1 MILQALN
8 EYYARK
14 AAGDQTSIAPPG
26 FERKEIPFVIVLN
39 REGEFRGLEDTR
51 TGEGK
56 KKRGREFLVPQGPK
70 RQSPGA
76 WKIAYMLWD
85 HVGYIFGLSAD
96 PAKVET
102 ARKQHGAFLDE
113 VRRITGRTNGDAGPR
128 AVLAWY
134 EGGGA
139 EEAKTDLL
147 WSEVL
152 EQNAN
157 LSFRLEGDTEL
168 VCQRPAIQALVT
180 GGNDSEGE
188 PVTCLITGQSDTPE
202 LTHAPIKGV
211 LGTNTA
217 GANIISFNLGA
228 FKSHGKDQGA
238 NAPVGKRAAFAYTT
252 ALNHLLAR
260 NSRQRLMLGDATTV
274 FWAERAHVLEDMLAA
289 WLGEPPKDD
298 PDQNTEALKAL
309 YEAPRSSAFAINEQ
323 DNTRFYVLGLAPNAA
338 RISVRHWWNGT
349 AGELAFHIRQHF
361 DDLRIVYDRPG
372 EAPHLSVFR
381 LLVSTASLGKA
392 ENIRPN
398 LAAAV
403 VRSILEGTAY
413 PRELLGAAVQRIR
426 AERGAVTYP
435 RAALIKAWLAREA
448 RLQAPQPTT
457 PEVNVSLDPN
467 NPNAAYR
474 LGRLFAV
481 LERAQEAA
489 SPGLNATIR
498 DRYFGAASA
507 TPVTVFPR
515 LLKLNTHHLS
525 KLDNR
530 GQAVN
535 LEKQIG
541 QIIDGVDDFPA
552 LLSLPDQGR
561 FSIGYYHQ
569 RQAFFARRDNNTD
582 GDKVPSAP
590 HPASMQQPNQPKL
603 GL

>member
-14 AAGDQTSIAPPG
+14 AAGDETSIAPPG
-26 FERKEIPFVIVLN
+26 FERKEIPFVLTLN
-39 REGEFRGLEDTR
+39 SEGEFRGLEDTR

-56 KKRGREFLVPQGPK
+56 KKRGRVFAVPQAVK
-70 RQSPGA
+70 RTVA
-76 WKIAYMLWD
+76 VTANLLWD
-85 HVGYIFGLSAD
+85 NAGYVLGMDAKGKPERARQQHAAFVTAIRERIADAEQDEGVNAVLQFLESGDFAPVFAD
-96 PAKVET
+96 PLWPEVAE
-102 ARKQHGAFLDE
+102 GA
-113 VRRITGRTNGDAGPR
+113 V
-128 AVLAWY
+128 
-134 EGGGA
+134 
-139 EEAKTDLL
+139 
-147 WSEVL
+147 
-152 EQNAN
+152 N
-157 LSFRLEGDTEL
+157 LSFRLESATEL
-168 VCQRPAIQALVT
+168 VCQRPAVIAAVQGDGAGEQADGPMCLVT
-180 GGNDSEGE
+180 GT
-188 PVTCLITGQSDTPE
+188 PDTPAR
-202 LTHAPIKGV
+202 LHPSIKGV
-211 LGTNTA
+211 A
-217 GANIISFNLGA
+217 GAQSSGASIVSFNLGA
-228 FKSHGKDQGA
+228 FNSYGKEQGG
-238 NAPVGKRAAFAYTT
+238 NAPVGERATFAYTT

-260 NSRQRLMLGDATTV
+260 NSRQRLMLGDATTI
-274 FWAERAHVLEDMLAA
+274 FWAERAHALEDMLAA
-289 WLGEPPKDD
+289 WLGEPPKDN

-309 YEAPRSSAFAINEQ
+309 YESSRSGAFAINEQ

-525 KLDNR
+525 KLENR